1 MCAMDDQSLLV
12 VAGERG
18 KRFALK
24 LEDALAC
31 RADLVH
37 SGLERDVLLE
47 GGPLLQG

>member
-1 MCAMDDQSLLV
+1 V